1 MNGTERARP
10 DHASLVRQAALGDRS
25 AFARLVETEWNR
37 LVRLARSVVGDADAE
52 DAVQDALIHAWKKLP
67 GLDRPDAFPTWIA
80 RIVARG
86 CFRRNRRR
94 PSLAALAESPE
105 PRVQPAV
112 EASLDVERLL
122 SLLAPRQRAVMH
134 LTVIEGLSDREI
146 GTLLGIT
153 AGSVRAHR
161 RRARETLNRALG
173 HRPRASTPAEHTG
186 QAEHTTRATP
196 GDPDVREEPTP

>member
-1 MNGTERARP
+1 MNGIERARP
-10 DHASLVRQAALGDRS
+10 DRTSLVQQAALGDRS
-25 AFARLVETEWNR
+25 AFARLVESEWNR

-52 DAVQDALIHAWKKLP
+52 DAVQDALIRAWKKLP
-67 GLDRPDAFPTWIA
+67 GLDRPEAFPTWVA

-86 CFRRNRRR
+86 CLRRTRRRR
-94 PSLAALAESPE
+94 PIAALAEAPE
-105 PRVQPAV
+105 PRIVSGI

-122 SLLAPRQRAVMH
+122 ALLAPRQRAVMH

-161 RRARETLNRALG
+161 RRAREALGRALG
-173 HRPRASTPAEHTG
+173 SDPATPDEAVRASTADHDIQE
-186 QAEHTTRATP
+186 EVTP
-196 GDPDVREEPTP
+196 